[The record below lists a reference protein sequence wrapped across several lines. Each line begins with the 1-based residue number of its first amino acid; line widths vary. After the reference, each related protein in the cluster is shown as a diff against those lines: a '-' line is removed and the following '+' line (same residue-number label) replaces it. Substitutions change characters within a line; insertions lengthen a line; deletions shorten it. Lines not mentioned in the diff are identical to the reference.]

1 MVFLFHLSLG
11 FIKIGVPMLYL
22 SSLSLLPLPKTR
34 NINEKSMEESEE
46 RRRRQQKH
54 DLVLWVIGFIFLLLL
69 QSCHSLVS
77 SLGLAVTSD
86 EKWVGEREMLIAFLF
101 SSLTAIFSLPC
112 LSLSSHHHSF
122 PCPKRRMMEREKK
135 WSESCVNERMKE
147 EEEKEVNQ
155 TSDEYKLNIRLTPWF
170 TRDLSF

>member
-1 MVFLFHLSLG
+1 LGLSPAWIFILFLPAGVWRLRETNIGLHLHYPVNS
-11 FIKIGVPMLYL
+11 FISWNPMNVTWI
-22 SSLSLLPLPKTR
+22 SCSLLPLPKTR

-86 EKWVGEREMLIAFLF
+86 EK
-101 SSLTAIFSLPC
+101 
-112 LSLSSHHHSF
+112 
-122 PCPKRRMMEREKK
+122 
-135 WSESCVNERMKE
+135 
-147 EEEKEVNQ
+147 
-155 TSDEYKLNIRLTPWF
+155 
-170 TRDLSF
+170 